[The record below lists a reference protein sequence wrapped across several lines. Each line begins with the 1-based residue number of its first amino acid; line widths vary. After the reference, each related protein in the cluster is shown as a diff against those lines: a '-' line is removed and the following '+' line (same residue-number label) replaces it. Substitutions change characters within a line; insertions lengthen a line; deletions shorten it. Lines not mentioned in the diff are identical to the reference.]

1 MHFGAPWPPS
11 IARIIKDKVYDPRIQ
26 RKIGLEGHRF
36 TAQEAMQAGFVDA
49 IASGDTEDVIKKA
62 QELGEAVG
70 SNAAL
75 GVWGLIRVSAE
86 RYSYTSVLMSYF
98 QIDSEER
105 ALHGYA
111 QGVAQRRDASEEC
124 CDR

>member
-86 RYSYTSVLMSYF
+86 RYSYT
-98 QIDSEER
+98 R
-105 ALHGYA
+105 
-111 QGVAQRRDASEEC
+111 C
-124 CDR
+124 

>member
-11 IARIIKDKVYDPRIQ
+11 IARIIKDKVYDPRVQ

-36 TAQEAMQAGFVDA
+36 TGPEAMQAGFVDA

-86 RYSYTSVLMSYF
+86 RYSYT
-98 QIDSEER
+98 R
-105 ALHGYA
+105 
-111 QGVAQRRDASEEC
+111 C
-124 CDR
+124 